1 MTGLI
6 NLKTKFI
13 KELILSIQKK
23 KALKLVP
30 DKRTIILTTRVD
42 TEAQRSR
49 SMSVVEASFE
59 APYQVFGKPEH
70 TVKLQVKLKELTHL
84 LILPY

>member
-6 NLKTKFI
+6 NLITKFI

-23 KALKLVP
+23 TLKLVP